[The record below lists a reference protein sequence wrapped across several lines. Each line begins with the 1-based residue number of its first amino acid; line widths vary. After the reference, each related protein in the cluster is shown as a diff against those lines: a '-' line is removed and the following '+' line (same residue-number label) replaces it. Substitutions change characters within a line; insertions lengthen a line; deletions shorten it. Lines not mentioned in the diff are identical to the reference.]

1 MKRELAMGI
10 NAVSGLI
17 VHAPERIVRVWIK
30 PGGPRLDE
38 LAEALKAHG
47 ISIERADERGLD
59 RMADGVRHQGVIA
72 EFQPREPIDD
82 HGLKDLLDQ
91 SESDPLLLV
100 LDGVQDPHNLGACLR
115 TAAAAGATAVVI
127 PRDRAAR
134 LTPAARRAAA
144 GAAELI
150 PLAVVANLA
159 RSLSTLGD
167 HGIWRLGLD
176 AEASDGSL
184 FEANLAGPLA
194 LVMGGEEKG
203 LRQLT
208 RKRCDGLVHIPMPGS
223 MESLN
228 VSVAA
233 GVGLFEVVRVRLQ
246 S

>member
-1 MKRELAMGI
+1 MKRELVMGI
-10 NAVSGLI
+10 NAVSGLLE
-17 VHAPERIVRVWIK
+17 HAPERIVRVWIR
-30 PGGPRLDE
+30 PGGQRLDA
-38 LAEALKAHG
+38 LAQDLRTRG
-47 ISIERADERGLD
+47 ISIQNSDERALE
-59 RMADGVRHQGVIA
+59 RMAGEVRHQGVIA

-82 HGLKDLLDQ
+82 HQLKALVDCC
-91 SESDPLLLV
+91 ENAPLLLV

-115 TAAAAGATAVVI
+115 SAAAAGAAAVVI
-127 PRDRAAR
+127 PRDRAAP
-134 LTPAARRAAA
+134 LTPVARRAAA

-159 RSLSTLGD
+159 RALTMLGD
-167 HGIWRLGLD
+167 QGVWRLGLA

-184 FEANLAGPLA
+184 FEADLSGPLA
-194 LVMGGEEKG
+194 LVLGGEEKG

-208 RKRCDGLVHIPMPGS
+208 RKRCDGLIHIPMPGS

-233 GVGLFEVVRVRLQ
+233 GVALFEAVRARTA

>member
-1 MKRELAMGI
+1 MKRELAMGV

-17 VHAPERIVRVWIK
+17 EHAPERIVRAWIK
-30 PGGPRLDE
+30 PGGQRLDE
-38 LAEALKAHG
+38 LARALKASG
-47 ISIERADERGLD
+47 ISFERSDELALD
-59 RMADGVRHQGVIA
+59 RMAGGVRHQGVIA
-72 EFQPREPIDD
+72 EFQPREPVDD
-82 HGLKDLLDQ
+82 HGLKDLLDDAAT
-91 SESDPLLLV
+91 DPLLLV

-115 TAAAAGATAVVI
+115 SAAAAGATAVVI

-144 GAAELI
+144 GAAELM

-159 RSLSTLGD
+159 RTLSVLGD

-176 AEASDGSL
+176 TEAPDGSL
-184 FEANLAGPLA
+184 FDANLEGPLA

-208 RKRCDGLVHIPMPGS
+208 RKRCDALVRIPMPGT

-233 GVGLFEVVRVRLQ
+233 GVALFAAVRVRAEA
-246 S
+246 

>member
-10 NAVSGLI
+10 NAVSGLLE
-17 VHAPERIVRVWIK
+17 HAPERIVRVWIK
-30 PGGPRLDE
+30 SSGQRLDD
-38 LAEALKAHG
+38 LADRLNASG
-47 ISIERADERGLD
+47 ISTERSNERALD
-59 RMADGVRHQGVIA
+59 RMAGSVPHQGVIA

-82 HGLKDLLDQ
+82 HGLKDVLDA
-91 SESDPLLLV
+91 SSTDPLLLV

-115 TAAAAGATAVVI
+115 SAAAAGAAAVI
-127 PRDRAAR
+127 TPRDRAAR

-159 RSLSTLGD
+159 RSLAMLGD
-167 HGIWRLGLD
+167 HGLWRLGLA
-176 AEASDGSL
+176 AESSDGSL
-184 FEANLAGPLA
+184 FDANLSGPLA

-208 RKRCDGLVHIPMPGS
+208 RKRCDALVHIPMPGA

-233 GVGLFEVVRVRLQ
+233 GVALFEAVRVRAGA
-246 S
+246 